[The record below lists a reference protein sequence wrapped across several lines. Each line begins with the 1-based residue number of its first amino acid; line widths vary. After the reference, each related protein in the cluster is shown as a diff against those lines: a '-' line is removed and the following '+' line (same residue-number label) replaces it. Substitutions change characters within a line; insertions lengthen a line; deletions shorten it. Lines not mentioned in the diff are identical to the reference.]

1 MMRRIMERGECYS
14 PRPYAIFAVC
24 TCSVKREDFC
34 LSGAVFAGTFIAFTL
49 PILLFH
55 FFFSFR
61 KTTNLWMITI
71 AFALLSHVT
80 CSIFED
86 VGVTCELEQES
97 VRVCGNQEVKVNKC
111 RGTCQ
116 SSSRIIMT
124 KPWYRTTC
132 ACCKSKKS
140 IYKEVSCND
149 GRVKQ
154 IFSAVSC
161 QCQMCNGA

>member
-1 MMRRIMERGECYS
+1 
-14 PRPYAIFAVC
+14 
-24 TCSVKREDFC
+24 
-34 LSGAVFAGTFIAFTL
+34 
-49 PILLFH
+49 
-55 FFFSFR
+55 
-61 KTTNLWMITI
+61 MITI

-86 VGVTCELEQES
+86 VGVTCELKQES
-97 VRVCGNQEVKVNKC
+97 VRVCDNQEVKVNKC

-132 ACCKSKKS
+132 DCCKSKKS

-161 QCQMCNGA
+161 QCQMCNGAQEKYIYMDWTKLYATYRGPFLEGINNKYYISIF

>member
-1 MMRRIMERGECYS
+1 M
-14 PRPYAIFAVC
+14 IFLFLGP
-24 TCSVKREDFC
+24 SWLGHLL
-34 LSGAVFAGTFIAFTL
+34 LSLIFS
-49 PILLFH
+49 

-61 KTTNLWMITI
+61 KTTNPWMITI

-86 VGVTCELEQES
+86 MGVTCELEQES
-97 VRVCGNQEVKVNKC
+97 VRVCDNQEVKVNKY
-111 RGTCQ
+111 RGTCR
-116 SSSRIIMT
+116 SWSRIIMT

-132 ACCKSKKS
+132 ACCKSETS
-140 IYKEVSCND
+140 TYKTVSCND
-149 GRVKQ
+149 GSVKQ

>member
-1 MMRRIMERGECYS
+1 MLFTEAVRHLRRLHVFRKTWRFLSFWGRLCWDIYCFHSSYS
-14 PRPYAIFAVC
+14 
-24 TCSVKREDFC
+24 
-34 LSGAVFAGTFIAFTL
+34 TFS
-49 PILLFH
+49 

-140 IYKEVSCND
+140 NYKEVSCND

>member
-1 MMRRIMERGECYS
+1 MLSTEAVRHLRRLHVFR
-14 PRPYAIFAVC
+14 
-24 TCSVKREDFC
+24 KRWWFFSFWGRLCWDIYCFHY
-34 LSGAVFAGTFIAFTL
+34 FPFYF
-49 PILLFH
+49 FH
-55 FFFSFR
+55 FFFAFR

-86 VGVTCELEQES
+86 MGVTCELEQES
-97 VRVCGNQEVKVNKC
+97 VRVCDNQEVKVNKC
-111 RGTCQ
+111 RGTCR
-116 SSSRIIMT
+116 SLSRIIMT

-132 ACCKSKKS
+132 ACCKSERS
-140 IYKEVSCND
+140 TYKTVSCND
-149 GRVKQ
+149 GSVKK